1 MGTKTRAA
9 TTSAN
14 KAKVT
19 KTTKP
24 AKKALSAKV
33 DPTPVAHKPARKA
46 PRSVGKYEAIRQD
59 LMRQRAALLT
69 EAGAVLTTRHDQVA
83 APDVTDQAQ
92 LEVERNFVLRLKERE
107 QKLLKKIDSA
117 VERIDNGTF
126 GICRG
131 CGSEIPLLRLLAR
144 PVTDLCIACKTKQ
157 EQDEKIRET
166 G

>member
-1 MGTKTRAA
+1 MRTKTRSPKARA
-9 TTSAN
+9 TKN
-14 KAKVT
+14 
-19 KTTKP
+19 TKP
-24 AKKALSAKV
+24 AKKARPAQAA
-33 DPTPVAHKPARKA
+33 PTPAAHKPAKKA

-107 QKLLKKIDSA
+107 QKLLKKIDGA

-131 CGSEIPLLRLLAR
+131 CANEIPLLRLQAR
-144 PVTDLCIACKTKQ
+144 PVTDLCIECKTKQ
-157 EQDEKIRET
+157 EQDEKVRET

>member
-1 MGTKTRAA
+1 
-9 TTSAN
+9 
-14 KAKVT
+14 
-19 KTTKP
+19 
-24 AKKALSAKV
+24 
-33 DPTPVAHKPARKA
+33 
-46 PRSVGKYEAIRQD
+46 
-59 LMRQRAALLT
+59 MRQRAALLT
-69 EAGAVLTTRHDQVA
+69 EAGAVLTTRHHQVA

-92 LEVERNFVLRLKERE
+92 LEVDRNFVLRLKERE

-117 VERIDNGTF
+117 VDRIDNGTF

-131 CGSEIPLLRLLAR
+131 CGDEIPLPRLLAR

>member
-1 MGTKTRAA
+1 MGTKTRA
-9 TTSAN
+9 TKTSA
-14 KAKVT
+14 T

-33 DPTPVAHKPARKA
+33 APTPAAHKPARKA

-69 EAGAVLTTRHDQVA
+69 EAGAVLTTRHHQVA

-92 LEVERNFVLRLKERE
+92 LEVDRNFVLRLKERE

-117 VERIDNGTF
+117 VDRIDNGTF

-131 CGSEIPLLRLLAR
+131 CGDEIPLPRLLAR

>member
-1 MGTKTRAA
+1 MGTKTRA
-9 TTSAN
+9 TKTSAN
-14 KAKVT
+14 KARVT

-33 DPTPVAHKPARKA
+33 APTPAAHKPARKA

-59 LMRQRAALLT
+59 LMRQRAVLLT

-117 VERIDNGTF
+117 VERIDNGIF

-131 CGSEIPLLRLLAR
+131 CESEIPLLRLLAR